1 MSFLEVNKLFDYDE
15 NKSKVIKA
23 KYNITSMYDIT
34 SEEEICDIA
43 EELLKD
49 KDFIER
55 DKKNKNWRSGS
66 LIYYVCFI
74 KTRSY
79 FLKKTQ
85 EPSNS
90 SDIKN
95 KNKINNDVNYSTYR
109 PYITAI
115 KSKPFLLLAGISG
128 TGKSRIVRELAR
140 ACWEK
145 DSEEYKAQ
153 KPKNFQMVQVKPNWH
168 DSSD

>member
-1 MSFLEVNKLFDYDE
+1 
-15 NKSKVIKA
+15 
-23 KYNITSMYDIT
+23 MYDIT

-79 FLKKTQ
+79 FLKKHRNHQILLILKTK
-85 EPSNS
+85 
-90 SDIKN
+90 IK
-95 KNKINNDVNYSTYR
+95 
-109 PYITAI
+109 
-115 KSKPFLLLAGISG
+115 
-128 TGKSRIVRELAR
+128 
-140 ACWEK
+140 
-145 DSEEYKAQ
+145 
-153 KPKNFQMVQVKPNWH
+153 
-168 DSSD
+168 